1 MGDCTQAENVEEES
15 EINMSRTG
23 RNTKEVVR
31 EKAAEFFF
39 EKGYAATNLREVAT
53 ASGLKIGSLYNHIAS
68 KEDLLLQV
76 MGGVIDD
83 LVAEQQK
90 ALEAE
95 GDSVERLRSIIECHI
110 RFHAG
115 RAKEV
120 FIGNTN
126 LRSLSEG
133 ARKEITAKRAE
144 YSKVIEGAIVAAGD
158 AGLASVLDSRLH
170 TYAIVALGTHIAS
183 WYQPGGRLDLDEIV
197 EIYTKLALRELKVA
211 DADERVDRA
220 ARGREIAA

>member
-1 MGDCTQAENVEEES
+1 
-15 EINMSRTG
+15 MSRTG

-39 EKGYAATNLREVAT
+39 EKGYDATNLREVAA

-83 LVAEQQK
+83 LVAHQQA
-90 ALEAE
+90 ALHVE
-95 GDSVERLRSIIECHI
+95 GDAVERLRSVVECHI

-120 FIGNTN
+120 YIGNTN
-126 LRSLSEG
+126 LRSLSEE
-133 ARKEITAKRAE
+133 ARREIVAKRTD
-144 YSKVIEGAIVAAGD
+144 YSNVIEAAVVAAGES
-158 AGLASVLDSRLH
+158 GLASVLDSRLH
-170 TYAIVALGTHIAS
+170 TYSIVALGAHLAG
-183 WYQPGGRLDLDEIV
+183 WYRPGGRLSLDEIV
-197 EIYTKLALRELKVA
+197 ETYTKFVLRQLNVA
-211 DADERVDRA
+211 DADERVDA
-220 ARGREIAA
+220 AAGVRKVAS

>member
-1 MGDCTQAENVEEES
+1 
-15 EINMSRTG
+15 MSRTG

-39 EKGYAATNLREVAT
+39 EKGYDATNLREVAA

-83 LVAEQQK
+83 LVAEQQ
-90 ALEAE
+90 ASLRVE
-95 GDSVERLRSIIECHI
+95 GDAVERLRSVVECHI

-120 FIGNTN
+120 YIGNTN
-126 LRSLSEG
+126 LRALSEG
-133 ARKEITAKRAE
+133 ARREIVAKRTD
-144 YSKVIEGAIVAAGD
+144 YSNVIEAAIVAAGES
-158 AGLASVLDSRLH
+158 GLASVLDSRLH
-170 TYAIVALGTHIAS
+170 TYSIVALGAHLAG
-183 WYQPGGRLDLDEIV
+183 WYRPEGRLSLDEIV
-197 EIYTKLALRELKVA
+197 ETYTKFVLRELKVE
-211 DADERVDRA
+211 DADERVDAA
-220 ARGREIAA
+220 ARSRKVAS

>member
-1 MGDCTQAENVEEES
+1 
-15 EINMSRTG
+15 MSRTG

-39 EKGYAATNLREVAT
+39 EKGYDATNLREVAA

-83 LVAEQQK
+83 LVAQQQA
-90 ALEAE
+90 ALHVE
-95 GDSVERLRSIIECHI
+95 GDAVERLRSVVECHI

-120 FIGNTN
+120 YIGNTN
-126 LRSLSEG
+126 LRALSEE
-133 ARKEITAKRAE
+133 ARREIVAKRTD
-144 YSKVIEGAIVAAGD
+144 YSNVIEAAIVAAGES
-158 AGLASVLDSRLH
+158 GLASVLDSRLH
-170 TYAIVALGTHIAS
+170 TYSIVALGTHLAG
-183 WYQPGGRLDLDEIV
+183 WYQPGGRLSLDEIV
-197 EIYTKLALRELKVA
+197 ETYTKFVLRELNVA
-211 DADERVDRA
+211 DADERVEA
-220 ARGREIAA
+220 AADVRKVAS